1 MASYSK
7 VFKASNVSLMGEV
20 KVITPPVSLHMTAAD
35 EEFSLPQAAEEDAGI
50 QKSSEMLEEAKE
62 QAEAIIAA
70 AEQHAQA
77 IETAAEGEINQ
88 WWEENQKKLESM
100 SLEAQQQGYME
111 GLARGKEEA
120 ETAVRKEYEGQLAQ
134 INQLLQQS
142 YEEKEAIVSE
152 AEPFLLELSTV
163 IATQII
169 KQELESNPEKFVEL
183 IKQHILRFKE
193 KEFITICVHPADFD
207 FIQSQRA
214 HLIAVVN
221 GETEIRI
228 IPDHSVTEKGCI
240 IRTAY
245 GSIDARIDTQIEE
258 IKRVILEARRTPESE
273 TIS

>member
-20 KVITPPVSLHMTAAD
+20 KVITPPVSLHMTVAD

-77 IETAAEGEINQ
+77 IEAAAEGEINQ

>member
-20 KVITPPVSLHMTAAD
+20 KVITPPVSLHMTVAD

-70 AEQHAQA
+70 AEQHAQT
-77 IETAAEGEINQ
+77 IEAAAEGEINQ

-207 FIQSQRA
+207 FIKSQRA

>member
-20 KVITPPVSLHMTAAD
+20 KVITPPVSLHMTVAD

-70 AEQHAQA
+70 AEQHAQT
-77 IETAAEGEINQ
+77 IEAAAEGEINQ